1 MLLIRSFE
9 LPLVLSQHNA
19 WPVHPAVQV
28 QQTLSQ
34 LLTPSAARQGRW
46 VLSALHGLR
55 YSLCAVEFQVL
66 PKGMKG
72 KERNSTL
79 RLRLRKKNWIP
90 LGTGSPPLLTK
101 EFLKNGTA
109 GVFPVWSRSSWWIIE
124 PWICWIRWILQSFT
138 DYKSDHPMKLIQLR
152 TWPHLFINSA
162 RIAFILPPC

>member
-66 PKGMKG
+66 PKGMNG

-79 RLRLRKKNWIP
+79 RLRLRKTFLNSTP

-109 GVFPVWSRSSWWIIE
+109 GVFSV
-124 PWICWIRWILQSFT
+124 
-138 DYKSDHPMKLIQLR
+138 
-152 TWPHLFINSA
+152 
-162 RIAFILPPC
+162 

>member
-1 MLLIRSFE
+1 MMLLIRNFE

-19 WPVHPAVQV
+19 WPVHPGVQV

-55 YSLCAVEFQVL
+55 YSLCAVEFQV
-66 PKGMKG
+66 PKGMNR

-79 RLRLRKKNWIP
+79 RLRRKTFLNSIP
-90 LGTGSPPLLTK
+90 PGTESPPLLTK

-109 GVFPVWSRSSWWIIE
+109 GVFPV
-124 PWICWIRWILQSFT
+124 
-138 DYKSDHPMKLIQLR
+138 
-152 TWPHLFINSA
+152 
-162 RIAFILPPC
+162 